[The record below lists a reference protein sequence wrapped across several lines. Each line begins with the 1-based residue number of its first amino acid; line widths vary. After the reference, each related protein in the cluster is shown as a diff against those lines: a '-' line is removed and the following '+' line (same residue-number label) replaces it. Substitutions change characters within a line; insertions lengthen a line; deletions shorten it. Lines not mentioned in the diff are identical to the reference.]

1 MAQIKLTEVLK
12 SQNSTGYP
20 IAMDP
25 YNRVVSSTTVDLR
38 PKLTRIFN
46 DSSKLLISK
55 YSFNVDLARLWNQA
69 PPEVTAS
76 VTLSTAKAAILA
88 YVKSF
93 PV

>member
-38 PKLTRIFN
+38 PKPTRIFN
-46 DSSKLLISK
+46 DSSRLMISK
-55 YSFNVDLARLWNQA
+55 YSFNVDSARLWNQA

-76 VTLSTAKAAILA
+76 VSLSTAKAAILA
-88 YVKSF
+88 YVKSL